1 MGDRNATKD
10 VLARRTI
17 SYSEA
22 IARAGAEERHAGS
35 DAGTDV
41 AASERQAYRTVTT
54 DEGPTGNVS
63 VRMNYAAAFMT

>member
-10 VLARRTI
+10 LLARRTI

-35 DAGTDV
+35 DAGADV
-41 AASERQAYRTVTT
+41 AESERQAHRTVTA
-54 DEGPTGNVS
+54 DEGPTANVS
-63 VRMNYAAAFMT
+63 VRMKH